1 MANSVGGSVGRI
13 IDFCL
18 PDVVYQI
25 GQAAIIIEEVA
36 FSDFTT
42 LGCPGK
48 HHLGEVRGDR
58 ES

>member
-25 GQAAIIIEEVA
+25 GQAAIRIFIAEEVSYA
-36 FSDFTT
+36 Q
-42 LGCPGK
+42 
-48 HHLGEVRGDR
+48 
-58 ES
+58 